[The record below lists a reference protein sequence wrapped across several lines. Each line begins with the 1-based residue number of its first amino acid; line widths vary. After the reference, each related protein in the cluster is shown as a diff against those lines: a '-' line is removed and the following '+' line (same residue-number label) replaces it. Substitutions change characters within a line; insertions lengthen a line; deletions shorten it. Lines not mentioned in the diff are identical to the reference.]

1 MRAHRARG
9 SPSNRVLVQNCV
21 EGGEGAEEGGPEAHD
36 TPGARQPPHKRK
48 TAGARLEG
56 SGRSRQRGPG
66 RGHEGKGAAVG
77 LVRRPGCIPEIICAC
92 MIFLK
97 SIRPQGKTVGM
108 AWREQ
113 AMASKG
119 RHAMLSHK
127 KKALHVY
134 GMAPC
139 VGLVVS
145 KKNLGEEGGRGGAA
159 LSTHT
164 RWEGSDPFEH
174 AWCRCRCQPVRYFPI
189 APRPGRGTDSGVRA
203 CGGIGK
209 GYWEGP
215 WRSG

>member
-127 KKALHVY
+127 KRLYMCTGWPHAWGSSFRRKTWEKRGVAA
-134 GMAPC
+134 APRY
-139 VGLVVS
+139 LRIR
-145 KKNLGEEGGRGGAA
+145 GGRGRIHSSMHGVGVGVSQCDISQ
-159 LSTHT
+159 LH
-164 RWEGSDPFEH
+164 RGPEGERIV
-174 AWCRCRCQPVRYFPI
+174 AC
-189 APRPGRGTDSGVRA
+189 VRA
-203 CGGIGK
+203 GV
-209 GYWEGP
+209 
-215 WRSG
+215 